1 MRHPTQA
8 ADLFL
13 SMFLGD
19 GHIRGLLK
27 LDMPDEQ
34 KNKALLRE
42 AVRGVHGGLRG
53 GRLKNSV
60 SGRQLGRGLPSW
72 H

>member
-1 MRHPTQA
+1 
-8 ADLFL
+8 
-13 SMFLGD
+13 MFLGD

-60 SGRQLGRGLPSW
+60 SGRQLG